1 MKIAVYST
9 KPYDR
14 ESLTHANHAHGQHH
28 ELVYLESRLT
38 EDTVAL
44 AAGYT
49 TVCVF
54 VNDVLNESVLRSLY
68 ANGTR
73 LIALR
78 SAGFNHVDLHVAE
91 ALNLTVVRVPAY
103 SPYAVAEHTVGLVLS
118 LNRKLHRAYNRVR
131 EGNFSL
137 EGLIGFDLHGKTV
150 GVVGAGK
157 IGMIFANIMHSMGC
171 EVLLN
176 ARHPKPD
183 MANSMRFVSLPELY
197 QAADIISLH
206 CPLTPQTYHV
216 INQEAI
222 KQMKAGVMLINTSRG
237 KLVDTK
243 AVIAGLKSHK
253 IGYLGLDV
261 YEEEGDL
268 FFDDLSNEVIKDDD
282 FMRLL
287 TFPNV
292 LITGHQGFLTREALA
307 NIAEVTLSNVTTY
320 ETGVGEMF
328 KVNRSLVA

>member
-9 KPYDR
+9 KSYDQ
-14 ESLTHANHAHGQHH
+14 ECLTKANDAYGHT
-28 ELVYLESRLT
+28 LVYLESRLT

-44 AAGYT
+44 AAGFV

-54 VNDVLNESVLRSLY
+54 VNDVLNEPVLNALH
-68 ANGTR
+68 AGGTR

-78 SAGFNHVDLHVAE
+78 SAGFNHVDMQVAE
-91 ALNLTVVRVPAY
+91 KLGLTVVRVPAY

-137 EGLIGFDLHGKTV
+137 DGLIGFDMHGKTV

-171 EVLLN
+171 QVLLN

-183 MANSMRFVSLPELY
+183 MPSGMRFVSLPELY
-197 QAADIISLH
+197 QISDIISLH
-206 CPLTPQTYHV
+206 CPLTPQTYHL
-216 INQEAI
+216 INQAAI
-222 KQMKAGVMLINTSRG
+222 KQMKTGVMLINTSRG

-243 AVIAGLKSHK
+243 AVIAGLKSRK

-268 FFDDLSNEVIKDDD
+268 FFDDLSNEVINDDD

-307 NIAEVTLSNVTTY
+307 NIAEVTLSNITAF

-328 KVNRSLVA
+328 LVNRSLVA